1 MHFMSKRVD
10 LQVTKRYNFDE
21 SQRILFWRGGEDMDK
36 ILDFI
41 VSVIEKNDSTS
52 EDEKEEIRYGLEII
66 FLKALFWILVLATG
80 VIMGCFWEC
89 VIYNILFF
97 LLRSN
102 AGGYHAATRTRC
114 LIQSEITVIISLTA
128 IRICRESL
136 CGFVILAVIAL
147 LCGIAVW
154 ILAPVDTESRQLDA
168 DEIRRFGNRAR
179 VILAVETAV
188 GIGAYFLGSK
198 TIACAAMAA
207 VATSG
212 MLVLAEYLKKY
223 NNGEKYE

>member
-1 MHFMSKRVD
+1 
-10 LQVTKRYNFDE
+10 
-21 SQRILFWRGGEDMDK
+21 MDK

-41 VSVIEKNDSTS
+41 VSAIEKNDSTS
-52 EDEKEEIRYGLEII
+52 EEEKEEIRYGLEII
-66 FLKALFWILVLATG
+66 FLKTLFWILVLATG
-80 VIMGCFWEC
+80 IIMGSFLEC

-114 LIQSEITVIISLTA
+114 LIQSEITVIIALTA
-128 IRICRESL
+128 IKQCRESF

-147 LCGIAVW
+147 FCGIAVW
-154 ILAPVDTESRQLDA
+154 ILAPVDTESRRLDT
-168 DEIRRFGNRAR
+168 DEIRIFGNRAR
-179 VILAVETAV
+179 VILVGETAA
-188 GIGAYFLGSK
+188 GIAAYFFGSK

-212 MLVLAEYLKKY
+212 LLVLAEYLKKTKY
-223 NNGEKYE
+223 GEKYE

>member
-1 MHFMSKRVD
+1 
-10 LQVTKRYNFDE
+10 
-21 SQRILFWRGGEDMDK
+21 MDK

-41 VSVIEKNDSTS
+41 VSVIEKNDST
-52 EDEKEEIRYGLEII
+52 KEEIRYGLEII
-66 FLKALFWILVLATG
+66 FLKALFWVLVLATG

-114 LIQSEITVIISLTA
+114 LIQSEITVIIALTA
-128 IRICRESL
+128 IRICRENFF
-136 CGFVILAVIAL
+136 GFVILAVIAL

-188 GIGAYFLGSK
+188 GIGAYCLGSK
-198 TIACAAMAA
+198 TIACAVMAA
-207 VATSG
+207 IATSG
-212 MLVLAEYLKKY
+212 MLVLAECLKKY